1 MLGSLPTRAP
11 PAVTTALPCHRV
23 VIVGAGFGG
32 LQCAKNLRSSG
43 VSVTILDWNNYHLFQ
58 PLLYQVATGGLSPA
72 NIASP
77 IRQILKRQK
86 NCQVILAK
94 ATGIDPATQEVL
106 LEDGRLPYD
115 SLVIATGARHSY
127 FGHPEWE
134 AFAPGLKTV
143 DDAREMRRRI
153 FLAFE
158 QAEREADKARRKAL
172 LTFVVVGGGPTGVEL
187 AGAIAEIAFR
197 SMTGEFRA
205 IVPCE
210 ATIVLIEAGDRL
222 LPSFNE
228 ILSRRALTDLALL
241 GVEVVCNARVT
252 AITASEIV
260 YTLRDSPVT
269 LKTSTVLWGAGV
281 AAAALTTAVGT
292 TLGATLD
299 RSGRLVVTAD
309 CSLPGHPA
317 IFAIGDAAQY
327 TPGSA
332 AKPLP
337 GVAQVAMQQGAY
349 VGAVITAR
357 LVGKTLKPFIYKDL
371 GSMATIGKRRAV
383 AEIGSVRLTGTLAW
397 LAWVFIHITRLV
409 TLESRLVVFLQWIW
423 YWLTWNRSARLVSH
437 KPERIP
443 DAPPPAS

>member
-1 MLGSLPTRAP
+1 
-11 PAVTTALPCHRV
+11 V

-32 LQCAKNLRSSG
+32 LQCAKNLRSSR

-94 ATGIDPATQEVL
+94 ATGIDPVAQQVL
-106 LEDGRLPYD
+106 LADGRLHYD

-134 AFAPGLKTV
+134 AFAPGLKTL
-143 DDAREMRRRI
+143 DDAREMRHRI

-158 QAEREADKARRKAL
+158 RAEREADPQRRKAL

-187 AGAIAEIAFR
+187 AGAIAEIAYR

-205 IVPCE
+205 IVPCQ

-222 LPSFNE
+222 LPSFDE
-228 ILSRRALTDLALL
+228 SLSKRALTDLALL

-309 CSLPGHPA
+309 CSLPGHPS

-327 TPGSA
+327 TPASA
-332 AKPLP
+332 SKPLP

-357 LVGKTLKPFIYKDL
+357 LVGKPLKPFVYKDL

-383 AEIGSVRLTGTLAW
+383 AEVGTVRLTGTIAW

-409 TLESRLVVFLQWIW
+409 TLESRLVVFLQWTW

-437 KPERIP
+437 QPDRIP
-443 DAPPPAS
+443 DPPPPVS

>member
-1 MLGSLPTRAP
+1 
-11 PAVTTALPCHRV
+11 V

-32 LQCAKNLRSSG
+32 LQCAKNLRSSR

-77 IRQILKRQK
+77 IRQILRRQK

-94 ATGIDPATQEVL
+94 ATGIDPATQDVL
-106 LEDGRLPYD
+106 LADGRLHYD

-134 AFAPGLKTV
+134 AFAPGLKSL
-143 DDAREMRRRI
+143 DDARAMRHRI

-158 QAEREADKARRKAL
+158 RAEREADQERRKAL

-187 AGAIAEIAFR
+187 AGAIAEIAYR

-205 IVPCE
+205 IVPCQ
-210 ATIVLIEAGDRL
+210 ATIVLIEAGSRL
-222 LPSFNE
+222 LPSFHE
-228 ILSRRALTDLALL
+228 TLADRALKDLTLL

-269 LKTSTVLWGAGV
+269 LQTTTVLWGAGV
-281 AAAALTTAVGT
+281 AAASLGTTVGT
-292 TLGATLD
+292 ALGAPLD
-299 RSGRLVVTAD
+299 RTGRLVVTAD

-327 TPGSA
+327 IPATTTTTAS
-332 AKPLP
+332 KPLP

-357 LVGKTLKPFIYKDL
+357 LVGKPLKPFVYKDL

-383 AEIGSVRLTGTLAW
+383 AEIGAVRLTGTIAW

-409 TLESRLVVFLQWIW
+409 TLESRLVVFLQWMW

-437 KPERIP
+437 QPDRIP
-443 DAPPPAS
+443 DPQPPAV